1 MHNPNIGQNDEDDE
15 DDDGEEPMDEED
27 MKMYEQFL
35 ANNKQ

>member
-27 MKMYEQFL
+27 LKMYE
-35 ANNKQ
+35 